1 MPHPHCPPGETDYI
15 QKHLGQPKEG
25 EPEGV
30 REQINDA
37 LKQVFDPEIPINV
50 FEVGL
55 IWDYTVSSEG
65 MVQME
70 MTLTSPNCP
79 AAESLPADIEN
90 GVRRIEGVNDLKLDI
105 LWDPTYDI
113 AMMSEAAKLTLGF

>member
-1 MPHPHCPPGETDYI
+1 MPHPTPGETDYI
-15 QKHLGQPKEG
+15 QNWLALPKDG
-25 EPEGV
+25 EPDGI

-37 LKQVFDPEIPINV
+37 LKLVFDPEIPINV
-50 FEVGL
+50 YEVGL
-55 IWDYTVSSEG
+55 IWDYSIDGEG
-65 MVQME
+65 LVQMD

-90 GVRRIEGVNDLKLDI
+90 GVRRIDGVNDVKLDI
-105 LWDPTYDI
+105 LWDPSYDI